1 MDQFLNAGQFTE
13 AQILKAL
20 KEMEVRPAA
29 EVARKLGVA
38 PATLYQWKSRYGGMT
53 LSELKR
59 LRELEG
65 ENARLKKMYADLSL
79 EHEALKDVVAR
90 KL

>member
-1 MDQFLNAGQFTE
+1 MKRSKFTE
-13 AQILKAL
+13 AQILKTL
-20 KEMEVRPAA
+20 KEAEVRPAA
-29 EVARKLGVA
+29 EVARKLGIA
-38 PATLYQWKSRYGGMT
+38 PGTLYQWKSRYGGMT

>member
-1 MDQFLNAGQFTE
+1 MKRSRFTE
-13 AQILKAL
+13 VQVLKAL
-20 KEMEVRPAA
+20 KEMEVRPAT

-38 PATLYQWKSRYGGMT
+38 PATLYQWKSKYGGMT

-59 LRELEG
+59 LRELEA
-65 ENARLKKMYADLSL
+65 ENSRLKRMYAELSL
-79 EHEALKDVVAR
+79 EHEALKDVVSR

>member
-1 MDQFLNAGQFTE
+1 VEIA
-13 AQILKAL
+13 
-20 KEMEVRPAA
+20 
-29 EVARKLGVA
+29 
-38 PATLYQWKSRYGGMT
+38 RYGGMT

-59 LRELEG
+59 LRELES

-79 EHEALKDVVAR
+79 EHEALKDVVSR

>member
-1 MDQFLNAGQFTE
+1 MKRSRFTE

>member
-1 MDQFLNAGQFTE
+1 MKRSRFSE

-20 KEMEVRPAA
+20 KEAEVRPAA
-29 EVARKLGVA
+29 EVARKLGIV
-38 PATLYQWKSRYGGMT
+38 PATLYQWKAKYGGMT

-59 LRELEG
+59 LRELEA
-65 ENARLKKMYADLSL
+65 ENSRLKRMYADLSL

>member
-1 MDQFLNAGQFTE
+1 MKRSRFTE

-20 KEMEVRPAA
+20 KEMEARPAT

-53 LSELKR
+53 LPELKR
-59 LRELEG
+59 LRELEA
-65 ENARLKKMYADLSL
+65 ENSRLKRMYADLSL

>member
-1 MDQFLNAGQFTE
+1 MKRSKFSE

-20 KEMEVRPAA
+20 QEMEVRPAT

-38 PATLYQWKSRYGGMT
+38 PATLYQWKSKYGGMT

-59 LRELEG
+59 LRELET
-65 ENARLKKMYADLSL
+65 ENARLKRMYADLSL
-79 EHEALKDVVAR
+79 EHEALKDVVSR

>member
-1 MDQFLNAGQFTE
+1 MKRSRFSE

-20 KEMEVRPAA
+20 KEAEARPAA
-29 EVARKLGVA
+29 EVARKLGIA
-38 PATLYQWKSRYGGMT
+38 PTTLYQWKSRYGGMT

-79 EHEALKDVVAR
+79 EHEALKDVVSR

>member
-1 MDQFLNAGQFTE
+1 MKRSRFTE

-20 KEMEVRPAA
+20 REAEARPAA
-29 EVARKLGVA
+29 EVARKLGIA

-79 EHEALKDVVAR
+79 EHEALKDVVSR

>member
-1 MDQFLNAGQFTE
+1 MKRSKFSE
-13 AQILKAL
+13 VQILKAL

-38 PATLYQWKSRYGGMT
+38 PATLYQWKSKYGGMT

-59 LRELEG
+59 LRELEA
-65 ENARLKKMYADLSL
+65 ENSRLKRMYADLSL

>member
-1 MDQFLNAGQFTE
+1 M
-13 AQILKAL
+13 KAL
-20 KEMEVRPAA
+20 KEAEVRPAL
-29 EVARKLGVA
+29 EVARQLGISS
-38 PATLYQWKSRYGGMT
+38 ATLYQWKSRYGGMT

-59 LRELEG
+59 LRELET
-65 ENARLKKMYADLSL
+65 ENSRLKRMYADLPL

>member
-1 MDQFLNAGQFTE
+1 MKRSRFSE

-29 EVARKLGVA
+29 EVARKLGIA
-38 PATLYQWKSRYGGMT
+38 SATLYQWKSRYGGMT

-59 LRELEG
+59 LRELEA
-65 ENARLKKMYADLSL
+65 ENSRLKRMYADLSL